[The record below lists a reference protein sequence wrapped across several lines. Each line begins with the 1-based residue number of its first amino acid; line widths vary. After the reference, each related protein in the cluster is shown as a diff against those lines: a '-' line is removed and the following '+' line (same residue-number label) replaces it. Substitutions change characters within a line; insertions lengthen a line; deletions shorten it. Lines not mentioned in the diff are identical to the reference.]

1 MNQTPPYIVCAA
13 MRQDGFVVTGARH
26 FDVIMRATILA
37 LNKSTKGWEQGFI
50 DQFGK
55 FYTRKEAWK
64 VADKNGQI
72 RRGTGFESFSNP
84 RKAGIGD
91 DGVLFSENLY

>member
-13 MRQDGFVVTGARH
+13 MRQDGFIVAGARH
-26 FDVIMRATILA
+26 FDTVMRATILA
-37 LNKSTKGWEQGFI
+37 LKLGNTLWEQGFI

-55 FYTRKEAWK
+55 FYTREEAWK

-72 RRGTGFESFSNP
+72 RRGTGFESFTNP
-84 RKAGIGD
+84 RKSGIGD